1 MRVHST
7 RRDQMSWDSTDF
19 KSAVD
24 DAIEN
29 NASIKIL
36 KDDVKKLEL
45 KIDSIAHD
53 LRGEMQVQGCEL
65 RAEMQAQGN
74 ELRAEMQAQGNE
86 LRAEMKAQG
95 NELRAEM
102 QGIRDEIRYIGIL
115 AEDNAKAMSILLEAM
130 TATIESKER
139 MDNLSTKI
147 ESHELR
153 LDLADVR
160 FKLLER
166 QKFEPSAPKAP
177 QAEP

>member
-86 LRAEMKAQG
+86 LRAEM
-95 NELRAEM
+95 

-166 QKFEPSAPKAP
+166 QKFEPSAPKTP

>member
-1 MRVHST
+1 
-7 RRDQMSWDSTDF
+7 MSWDSTDF

-36 KDDVKKLEL
+36 KNDVKKLEL

-53 LRGEMQVQGCEL
+53 LRGEMQVQGFELRAEMKAQGHEL

-74 ELRAEMQAQGNE
+74 EF
-86 LRAEMKAQG
+86 
-95 NELRAEM
+95 RAEM

-160 FKLLER
+160 FKQLER
-166 QKFEPSAPKAP
+166 QKFAPSTPKAP
-177 QAEP
+177 QGEP